1 MSLILPKIF
10 IKSFSLSKNQV
21 SKIFSAHNPSC
32 FCMLAS
38 TASIEMSS
46 EREIIHITCVKRI
59 RFIMVVDHVFNVKK
73 QYRWYRSGLIVTRGK
88 YKLRRHIKRWWL
100 TERSTY
106 YITAGLLTKIDYIYI
121 YIYIYI
127 YSWFFQTAK
136 NLKCNNQF
144 CQNIKTSSPEG
155 LRWKNRG
162 IAQNVGWKNYLQIKQ
177 YICWSESNTYLP
189 VYLYKCGI
197 SPFLLIHQLNW
208 L

>member
-1 MSLILPKIF
+1 
-10 IKSFSLSKNQV
+10 
-21 SKIFSAHNPSC
+21 
-32 FCMLAS
+32 MLAS
-38 TASIEMSS
+38 SASIEMSS

-121 YIYIYI
+121 YIYIY
-127 YSWFFQTAK
+127 SWFFQTAK

-155 LRWKNRG
+155 LRFKNRG
-162 IAQNVGWKNYLQIKQ
+162 IAQKCWLKKLLTNKTIYLLKWKQ
-177 YICWSESNTYLP
+177 YIFTC
-189 VYLYKCGI
+189 I
-197 SPFLLIHQLNW
+197 SV
-208 L
+208 